1 MPKLNAEAKLFGID
15 LQQCWLEI
23 QTILQQLGD
32 VLHLER
38 YLPRSLARMK
48 EQNAR
53 QVWLRGVRWLGDD
66 MTAQRGLDSGEQ
78 STPAA
83 LVLLLGNDSV
93 LVRQVRLPT
102 MPAKSLEA
110 ALALE
115 VQTSS
120 PFGADET
127 LWAYRQI
134 RCTKAEA
141 ALGHQV
147 TLVLTS
153 KALVS
158 TAQEKVGIDASSNL
172 EIWAEVASQPPLLI
186 RGFGESVRL
195 RKERK
200 QNWYL
205 LAGGV
210 VVIGLLAVLA
220 VSPTLQLRA
229 KVLDAYDQLLNLAAR
244 TQEQTAQRQ
253 QLIAVTAQLDE
264 FENQQAQQVNPI
276 WVLKRLTEVL
286 PNEVAIQS
294 LQLKERSLIIQG
306 IADDASAAMQRL
318 GKEPGF
324 HEVRFPSAVTRIP
337 NAAKE
342 SFVLAAEIDP
352 EVFGYRGES
361 KSVNEQVK
369 KAE

>member
-38 YLPRSLARMK
+38 YLPRSLVRTK
-48 EQNAR
+48 EPNAR
-53 QVWLRGVRWLGDD
+53 QVWLRGVRWLGED
-66 MTAQRGLDSGEQ
+66 TAAQPESSEQ
-78 STPAA
+78 PASDA
-83 LVLLLGNDSV
+83 SVVLLGDDSV
-93 LVRQVRLPT
+93 LVRQVRLPA
-102 MPAKSLEA
+102 MPVKSLEA

-120 PFGADET
+120 PFGVDET
-127 LWAYRQI
+127 LWAYRLL
-134 RCTKAEA
+134 RCMEEEA
-141 ALGHQV
+141 PLGHQV

-153 KALVS
+153 KALVRA
-158 TAQEKVGIDASSNL
+158 AQEKVGVVDGSNL
-172 EIWAEVASQPPLLI
+172 EIWAEVAAQPPLLI

-195 RKERK
+195 RKERN
-200 QNWYL
+200 QNWRL

-210 VVIGLLAVLA
+210 VVLGLVAALAM
-220 VSPTLQLRA
+220 SPTLQLRA
-229 KVLDAYDQLLNLAAR
+229 KALDARDQLLSLAAR

-253 QLIAVTAQLDE
+253 QLMEIAAQLDE
-264 FENQQAQQVNPI
+264 FEKQQAQQVNPI

-286 PNEVAIQS
+286 PNEIAIQS
-294 LQLKERSLIIQG
+294 LQLKERSLTIQG
-306 IADDASAAMQRL
+306 IAEDASVAMQRL

-337 NAAKE
+337 NVGKE

-352 EVFGYRGES
+352 EVFGYGEKP
-361 KSVNEQVK
+361 KSGNEQVK